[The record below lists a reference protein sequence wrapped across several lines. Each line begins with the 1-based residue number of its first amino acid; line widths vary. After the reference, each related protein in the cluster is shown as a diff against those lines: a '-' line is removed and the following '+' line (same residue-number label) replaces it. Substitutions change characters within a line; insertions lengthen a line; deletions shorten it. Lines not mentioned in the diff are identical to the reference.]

1 MYVYHMNNQYSTRI
15 LSAINLNN
23 THKNNNISILQHS
36 LVEETTIKS
45 TSGMNSNVIQRFI
58 KEDLIF
64 YSIV

>member
-1 MYVYHMNNQYSTRI
+1 MNNQYSTRI

-45 TSGMNSNVIQRFI
+45 TSDMNSNVIQRFI

>member
-23 THKNNNISILQHS
+23 AHKNNNISILQHS

-45 TSGMNSNVIQRFI
+45 TSDMNSNVIQRFI